1 MCHWLDQQSVIVRA
15 PAKLNFH
22 LEVLGRR
29 SDGFHDLETVM
40 VKLDLH
46 DTLLFRLADERTSD
60 LRSDG
65 DETRIVFRCRC
76 VSPFFQSHLLR
87 LPPIPTDDSNLV
99 VRAARLISNAFICSK
114 GTPPPAVEIDLI
126 KRIPVE
132 AGLGGG
138 SSDAA
143 ATLVG
148 LNTLWGLS
156 MPPEELEVLA
166 AELGSD
172 VPFFIN
178 THTAAICRGR
188 GEQITPI
195 PIRGNFP
202 ILLAQP
208 GSGLSTPAVFK
219 KWSEDHTEGTSRAVE
234 PIQQALADGNGFSVS
249 HLLFNALQAPAERLN
264 SQLLQITSLFRKL
277 PIPGTLMTGSGSCC
291 FGICHSFRQAASLSP
306 LLNAARNARV
316 CVTSLHH
323 KRMHHGYH
331 RSSYQVNG

>member
-40 VKLDLH
+40 VKLALH
-46 DTLLFRLADERTSD
+46 DTLLMRTLD
-60 LRSDG
+60 VRSAEG
-65 DETRIVFRCRC
+65 KTRIDFRCRYA
-76 VSPFFQSHLLR
+76 SPFFQSNPAR
-87 LPPIPTDDSNLV
+87 PAPIPDDESNLV
-99 VRAARLISNAFICSK
+99 VRAARLLAETFTCSR
-114 GTPPPAVEIDLI
+114 GTSPPGTEITLI

-132 AGLGGG
+132 AGMGGG

-143 ATLVG
+143 AALVG
-148 LNTLWGLS
+148 LNALWGLS
-156 MPPEELEVLA
+156 LPTEKLEALA

-195 PIRGNFP
+195 PVRGNFS
-202 ILLAQP
+202 IILAQP
-208 GSGLSTPAVFK
+208 GSGLSTPAVFRR
-219 KWSEDHTEGTSRAVE
+219 WSEDHNTGTSRSVE
-234 PIQQALADGNGFSVS
+234 PIQQALAEGKTSEVS

-264 SQLLQITSLFRKL
+264 SQVSQITSLFRKL
-277 PIPGTLMTGSGSCC
+277 PLPGTLMTGSGSCC

-306 LLNAARNARV
+306 RLAAARIARV

>member
-1 MCHWLDQQSVIVRA
+1 MCQWLDRQSVLLRA
-15 PAKLNFH
+15 PAKLNLH

-29 SDGFHDLETVM
+29 TDGFHDLETVM

-46 DTLLFRLADERTSD
+46 DTLLLRLGEAANSNID
-60 LRSDG
+60 
-65 DETRIVFRCRC
+65 FRCHYA
-76 VSPFFQSHLLR
+76 SPFFEVNSSSP
-87 LPPIPTDDSNLV
+87 PPIPTDSSNLV
-99 VRAARLISNAFICSK
+99 IKAARLLQTTTNSHRDIQIEL
-114 GTPPPAVEIDLI
+114 T
-126 KRIPVE
+126 KRIPVQ

-148 LNTLWGLS
+148 LNELWGLNLS
-156 MPPEELEVLA
+156 IPELEQLA
-166 AELGSD
+166 AQLGSD

-195 PIRGNFP
+195 SVRGNFP
-202 ILLAQP
+202 LILAQP
-208 GSGLSTPAVFK
+208 KTGLSTPAVFN
-219 KWSEDHTEGTSRAVE
+219 KWSENYSKSSSRSVK
-234 PIQQALADGNGFSVS
+234 PIQQALTEGKTSTVS
-249 HLLFNALQAPAERLN
+249 RLLFNALQVPAEELN
-264 SQLLQITSLFRKL
+264 SQLMQLTSLFRKF
-277 PIPGTLMTGSGSCC
+277 PVPGTLMTGSGSCC

-306 LLNAARNARV
+306 LLRAARIARV

-331 RSSYQVNG
+331 RSSYQTNG